1 MIRYTF
7 KLGIS
12 RGKVKKL
19 VKKLG
24 VYKPT
29 CFTVKNKKQIITISF
44 NSEYLISN
52 ELQIKLKN
60 YLNPEKKRNT
70 LKRIKPKINYDES
83 IFDSEFEL
91 IFKEN

>member
-1 MIRYTF
+1 MNRYTF

-12 RGKVKKL
+12 RGKVKRL
-19 VKKLG
+19 VKRLG
-24 VYKPT
+24 VYKPS
-29 CFTVKNKKQIITISF
+29 CFTVKKNKQIITISF
-44 NSEYLISN
+44 NSEYIISN

-60 YLNPEKKRNT
+60 YLNPEKKRIT
-70 LKRIKPKINYDES
+70 LKRKKAKINYDES